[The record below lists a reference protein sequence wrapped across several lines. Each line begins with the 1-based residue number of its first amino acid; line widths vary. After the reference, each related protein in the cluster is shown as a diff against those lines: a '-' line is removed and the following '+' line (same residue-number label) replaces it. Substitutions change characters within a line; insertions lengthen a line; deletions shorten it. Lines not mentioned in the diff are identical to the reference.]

1 MCPACFRKDI
11 AESNVHNNIK
21 ELVPINWNSPVFLF
35 FFLNYNLLH
44 VSVFIN
50 SSVKFTNN
58 FFNNNIAWKL
68 SWQSFYCLCFPTL
81 AYNTVHT
88 NIAILS
94 SLKIYS
100 MIFKIHETISCQLII
115 PVWFNFIVYD
125 NYSLLISRKI

>member
-1 MCPACFRKDI
+1 MCVLHVSEKILQNQMYTTTLKSWCLSTGKAPF
-11 AESNVHNNIK
+11 S
-21 ELVPINWNSPVFLF
+21 FLSI
-35 FFLNYNLLH
+35 YNLLH

-58 FFNNNIAWKL
+58 FFNNNIAWKV

-88 NIAILS
+88 NIAIFS